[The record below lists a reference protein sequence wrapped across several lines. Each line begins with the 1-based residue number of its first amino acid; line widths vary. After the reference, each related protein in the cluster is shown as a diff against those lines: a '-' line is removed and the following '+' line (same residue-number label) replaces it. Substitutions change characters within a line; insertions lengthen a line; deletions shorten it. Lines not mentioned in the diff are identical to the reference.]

1 MFGILINAFN
11 KFNKQ
16 QKGGDTMPDN
26 QNNSNDDDLF
36 EKCKANKK
44 ITRQDLSS
52 NNSKYGIK
60 PVMEGTEYHN
70 FNLRDKDI

>member
-1 MFGILINAFN
+1 
-11 KFNKQ
+11 
-16 QKGGDTMPDN
+16 MPDN